1 MNDRVTHRGQKSSDN
16 QLGELR
22 RSAPGDNMDC
32 RRGEKG
38 GLSKSTWNQQQ
49 VGALDTDK
57 DILHWAVSIVAA
69 ANSGSEQKVFETG
82 KLKKNRRIK
91 ANASTSKNG
100 GDSGPDGMSLKIMRE
115 QNQMHLDNH
124 CHCQHILMHMLEY
137 AQILCVSLCL
147 CL

>member
-1 MNDRVTHRGQKSSDN
+1 MVSLNLQGINNR
-16 QLGELR
+16 
-22 RSAPGDNMDC
+22 
-32 RRGEKG
+32 
-38 GLSKSTWNQQQ
+38 W
-49 VGALDTDK
+49 GALDTDK
-57 DILHWAVSIVAA
+57 DILNWAVSIVAA

-115 QNQMHLDNH
+115 QNQMHLDDH

-137 AQILCVSLCL
+137 AQILCLSLSLSLGHSVTHTPTYTRQEGDIAKYCQWVFL
-147 CL
+147 N